1 MFPLGH
7 KTSHFRGQD
16 LLVCVGA
23 KLPHSI
29 NFVLGSESGVLPP
42 PLLCHV
48 QGKKRALICFTS
60 LSHIPSNTPALRE
73 HRALSNIGF
82 QSLKPPTSLTRQ
94 HFIAHSSL
102 AAPCSPL
109 GPNHPLSTF
118 IREML
123 TLSVSQRTHTS

>member
-7 KTSHFRGQD
+7 KMTHFLRRD

-29 NFVLGSESGVLPP
+29 NFVLGSENGSYH
-42 PLLCHV
+42 LLSSSV
-48 QGKKRALICFTS
+48 QGKKRAVTCFTS
-60 LSHIPSNTPALRE
+60 LSPIPSNTSAPRE
-73 HRALSNIGF
+73 HRVLPNTGI
-82 QSLKPPTSLTRQ
+82 QNLKTPTSLTRQ

-123 TLSVSQRTHTS
+123 TLAVSRGMCTS